1 MADTTGP
8 ADAGTDPTFDPAEP
22 APSQP
27 IAWPP
32 LPAATPRRE
41 PRSRRVSAALVL
53 VVAMAALFG
62 SIVGAVTTR
71 WATDRVEAVAT
82 TVTTTLP
89 PATTTSTLPADP
101 SLADVARAVIPSIVV
116 VQVGTATDDGFVGQ
130 GGGSG
135 VIFDDRHIVTN
146 HHVIADA
153 AAIQITFSDGTIVPA
168 TLVGS
173 DDLTDLAVVTV
184 DRPGLVPLATGSTE
198 DISVGDSAYTV
209 GNPQLIGGGPSV
221 TAGVVSA
228 LNRSV
233 TISGRDH
240 FGLLQ
245 TDAPFTR
252 GSSGGALVD
261 GRGLLIGITTGVGVS
276 DYGQEGVG
284 FVIPIEIVERIVAD
298 LIEDGVVT
306 HAFLGVSG
314 STHYPESDDGSSRP
328 AGVLVEEVIAD
339 TAAADAGVATGDVI
353 VAVDGFELTTME
365 DLVVRMRLRRVDDV
379 VQLVVDRSGER
390 LTFDITLRQR
400 PEGV

>member
-1 MADTTGP
+1 
-8 ADAGTDPTFDPAEP
+8 
-22 APSQP
+22 
-27 IAWPP
+27 
-32 LPAATPRRE
+32 
-41 PRSRRVSAALVL
+41 V
-53 VVAMAALFG
+53 VVAVAALFG
-62 SIVGAVTTR
+62 SVVGALTTR
-71 WATDRVEAVAT
+71 WATNRVEAIAT

-89 PATTTSTLPADP
+89 PITTTSTLPTDP
-101 SLADVARAVIPSIVV
+101 SLADIARGVIPSIVV
-116 VQVGTATDDGFVGQ
+116 VHVGTTTDDGFVGQ

-135 VIFDDRHIVTN
+135 VVFDDRHIITN
-146 HHVIADA
+146 HHVIEGA

-184 DRPGLVPLATGSTE
+184 DRLGLVPLATGSTE

-261 GRGLLIGITTGVGVS
+261 GRGRLIGITTGVGVS
-276 DYGQEGVG
+276 DFGQEGVG

-298 LIEDGVVT
+298 LIEDGAVT

-339 TAAADAGVATGDVI
+339 TAAAEAGVAAGDVI
-353 VAVDGFELTTME
+353 VAVDDFELTTMD

-379 VQLVVDRSGER
+379 VRLVVDRAGER
-390 LTFDITLRQR
+390 LTFDLTLRQR